1 MSPLIGGRAVKGPAD
16 RMLQRLAGGT
26 SPRHVTDCY
35 EGLIDA
41 LVVDEAD
48 ADDLDGLGDVR
59 PIVTRTLMSDDDARR
74 RLAEV
79 ALGSGAGMRVA
90 IVGGT
95 GDFGLAL
102 AARLVEAGDEVVLG
116 SRDAARAQEKADEVG
131 AAARCRRTSEAVADV
146 ELVVLATNASATLET
161 AAALAAAIGTTPVL
175 SVASDLRSTEQ
186 LSLAERTQE
195 LLAGPVVAGLQ
206 SLAAAKLAAG
216 RPDEDAFICGDDADA
231 KALALELAGK
241 AVAGRALDAGPLTR
255 ARVLEGLTGLI
266 VSLNKRYKGHAGI
279 RVTGL
284 PEA

>member
-1 MSPLIGGRAVKGPAD
+1 MK
-16 RMLQRLAGGT
+16 
-26 SPRHVTDCY
+26 
-35 EGLIDA
+35 
-41 LVVDEAD
+41 
-48 ADDLDGLGDVR
+48 
-59 PIVTRTLMSDDDARR
+59 
-74 RLAEV
+74 
-79 ALGSGAGMRVA
+79 VA

-116 SRDAARAQEKADEVG
+116 SRDATRAQEKAAEVG
-131 AAARCRRTSEAVADV
+131 AAGGANDEIVRDAD
-146 ELVVLATNASATLET
+146 LVVLATNASAMLET
-161 AAALAAAIGTTPVL
+161 AAALAEAIGTSPVL
-175 SVASDLRSTEQ
+175 SVASDLRSTEPR
-186 LSLAERTQE
+186 SLAERTQD

-231 KALALELAGK
+231 KALALDLAAK
-241 AVAGRALDAGPLTR
+241 VVAGRALDAGPLTR

-284 PEA
+284 PDA

>member
-1 MSPLIGGRAVKGPAD
+1 VK
-16 RMLQRLAGGT
+16 
-26 SPRHVTDCY
+26 
-35 EGLIDA
+35 
-41 LVVDEAD
+41 
-48 ADDLDGLGDVR
+48 
-59 PIVTRTLMSDDDARR
+59 
-74 RLAEV
+74 
-79 ALGSGAGMRVA
+79 VA

-131 AAARCRRTSEAVADV
+131 AAGGATNDDAVVGV

-161 AAALAAAIGTTPVL
+161 AAALAQAIGTTPVL

-241 AVAGRALDAGPLTR
+241 AVAGRALDAGPLSR

-266 VSLNKRYKGHAGI
+266 VNLNKRYKGHAGI

-284 PEA
+284 PDA